1 MTVIADL
8 SSQPSG
14 SVVKGI
20 FIVTRIRKRAQSTH
34 RPSSYITLRDNSGE
48 LGVYC
53 WNNQIPSNVLVPGK
67 TIDAELSLLH
77 LDGQLKATLTRAVPV
92 TFEEANPFRYVALS
106 AIPRPDLVAGLENLI
121 DGIDFPVIQSFLKDV
136 FSEDPLT
143 IPFLQ
148 LPASRNHHH
157 SWPGGLAEHS
167 LEVAEL
173 AYQASY
179 LDSREERYLALAAG
193 LLHDIGKVWMS
204 RYSGSKKAVPY
215 IVRHDELTLEILG
228 PAFDKLDQ
236 RWPDGGSALRYLLQW
251 RKRPRETRP
260 LLPVAMAVRFAD
272 QYSAATSVRRIADKQ
287 RMPWH
292 RYAALD
298 VAGPRSR
305 FWYPRSPKFRSTT

>member
-8 SSQPSG
+8 SNQPSG

-20 FIVTRIRKRAQSTH
+20 FIVTRIRKRTQSTH
-34 RPSSYITLRDNSGE
+34 RPCSYVTLRDNSGE
-48 LGVYC
+48 LSVYC
-53 WNNQIPSNVLVPGK
+53 WNNEIPADTLVPGK

-77 LDGQLKATLTRAVPV
+77 LDGQLKATLTQAVPV

-106 AIPRPDLVAGLENLI
+106 SIPRPDLVARLEALI
-121 DGIDFPVIQSFLKDV
+121 DGIEFPVIQSFLKDV

-179 LDSREERYLALAAG
+179 LDDQNERYLALAAG

-204 RYSGSKKAVPY
+204 RSSGSKRAVPH
-215 IVRHDELTLEILG
+215 IVRHEDLTLEILG
-228 PAFDKLDQ
+228 PAFDKLDNN
-236 RWPDGGSALRYLLQW
+236 WPDGGAALRYLLRW
-251 RKRPRETRP
+251 RQRPGESRP
-260 LLPVAMAVRFAD
+260 LIPIVMAVRYAD
-272 QYSAATSVRRIADKQ
+272 QYSAATSARRIADQ
-287 RMPWH
+287 ERMPWE
-292 RYAALD
+292 RYARLD

-305 FWYPRSPKFRSTT
+305 FWFPRLPLGKKHG

>member
-20 FIVTRIRKRAQSTH
+20 FIVTRIRNRAQSTH
-34 RPSSYITLRDNSGE
+34 RPSSYVTLRDNSGE

-53 WNNQIPSNVLVPGK
+53 WNNEIPSNVLVPGK

-92 TFEEANPFRYVALS
+92 TFEDANPFRYVPLS
-106 AIPRPDLVAGLENLI
+106 AIPRPDLVARLEDLI
-121 DGIDFPVIQSFLKDV
+121 DGIHFPVIQSFLKDV

-179 LDSREERYLALAAG
+179 LDHDHERYLALAAG

-204 RYSGSKKAVPY
+204 RSSGSKRAVPY
-215 IVRHDELTLEILG
+215 IVRHDDLTLEILG
-228 PAFDKLDQ
+228 PAFDKIDQ

-251 RKRPRETRP
+251 RKRPGETRP

-272 QYSAATSVRRIADKQ
+272 QYSAASSARRIADKQ
-287 RMPWH
+287 RMPWE
-292 RYAALD
+292 RYARLD
-298 VAGPRSR
+298 AAGPSSR
-305 FWYPRSPKFRSTT
+305 FWYPSRPKDRSFQ